1 MKHFFVALSFAIAT
15 TSAGATEYLGFD
27 LGVATKD
34 KIIQQL
40 KATNSPFEDDYGY
53 KGYDND
59 LPSIKILGYE
69 KFNKFGNVNEAWLE
83 FSPKKVLYRISVTY
97 NDAGETFKLLKDALD
112 TKYGRP
118 QQEGMG
124 FNMEYKYRDG
134 SSAISLVR
142 NTFGFG
148 NQQKTTL
155 IYQWTPFIGE
165 VNKMKAAIEDDIKK
179 KNASKAGKDL

>member
-1 MKHFFVALSFAIAT
+1 MKRFFVALAFTAAAT
-15 TSAGATEYLGFD
+15 SSGAAEYLGLD
-27 LGVATKD
+27 LGVASKD
-34 KIIQQL
+34 KVVQQL
-40 KATNSPFEDDYGY
+40 KATNSPFEDDFGY
-53 KGYDND
+53 KGYSND
-59 LPSIKILGYE
+59 LPSIKVLGYE
-69 KFNKFGNVNEAWLE
+69 KFNKFGNLNEAWLE
-83 FSPKKVLYRISVTY
+83 FSPKKVLYRITVKY

-134 SSAISLVR
+134 STGISLLR

-148 NQQKTTL
+148 NEQKTML
-155 IYQWTPFIGE
+155 IYQWTPFVSE
-165 VNKMKAAIEDDIKK
+165 VNQMKATIENDIKK